1 MYVSVRPRDERAA
14 IEAQRGGSGT
24 PMEIGTVR
32 LVNIESEMRSSYLDY
47 SMSVIVQRA
56 LPDVRDGMKPVQRR
70 ILYGMHEMG
79 LRHSGRHRK
88 SAGIVGEVL
97 KNFHPHSDTAVYD
110 ALARMAQPW
119 SLRYPLVD
127 GQGNFGSV
135 DGDSP
140 AAMRYTEARMAEITE
155 ELLRDIDKNTVDFG
169 PNYDDSMREPQVLP
183 ARLPALL
190 LNGAAG
196 IAVGMATN
204 IPPHNLT
211 ELCDAIQ
218 FVIENPD
225 ATVEQLMEI
234 VTGPDFPTG
243 GAILGREGIK
253 QAYATGKGRVIM
265 RAKAFI
271 EEAARGNRFQI
282 VVNELPFQVNKAAL
296 IEKMAVQVKDG
307 IIDGISDLRDES
319 DRTGMR
325 IVIELKREAQP
336 RKVLNNLFKHTAMQ
350 STFGV
355 NMLALVDGKQPRVL
369 TLKRAIQLFIEH
381 RQEVIRRRAIFEL
394 EKARQRLHILE
405 GLRIALDHIDQVIAT
420 IRNSRTTESA
430 RTNLMKTF
438 QLSEAQA
445 NAILDIRLARLAQLE
460 RRKIDDEYR
469 EVKKQIAALE
479 ALLASPEKVLAMIKD
494 DLAQLKEKYGDAR
507 RTVIRD
513 GDGELSDEDLIPE
526 VNVLLTLTNRGYV
539 KRLPDETYR
548 TQHRGGRGVSGLT
561 MREEDDVQHI
571 VSCNTMDSL
580 LFFTNQG
587 RCYSLKTHE
596 VPDAS
601 RTAKGTAI
609 VNLLSLQPDEVVT
622 TPMAVK
628 DFGGARYLVLATRH
642 GKIKRTPL
650 SQFAQVR
657 ANGLIALGIE
667 DGDELAWVR
676 MSKGN
681 QDIIVVTAQG
691 KSIRFSENDVRS
703 MGRQAAGV
711 TAIKLAANDVVVGM
725 DVVEAGHDLVFVSAN
740 GFGKRTPIEEYPRQ
754 GRGGSGVI
762 AMRVTDKTGPLVGA
776 RMVRG
781 EDNLMMIT
789 SKGIVIRIQG
799 EQISRIGRAT
809 QGVTLMRVKKNES
822 VVAMALIDSTQNGDS
837 NGHSLELDDLAVV
850 ARS

>member
-1 MYVSVRPRDERAA
+1 
-14 IEAQRGGSGT
+14 
-24 PMEIGTVR
+24 MEIGTVR
-32 LVNIESEMRSSYLDY
+32 LINIDNEMRTSYLDY

-70 ILYGMHEMG
+70 VLYAMHEMG
-79 LRHSGRHRK
+79 LRHSNRHRK

-135 DGDSP
+135 DGDAP
-140 AAMRYTEARMAEITE
+140 AAMRYTEARMAAITE
-155 ELLRDIDKNTVDFG
+155 ELLRDIEKNTVDYK
-169 PNYDDSMREPQVLP
+169 PNYDDSMREPTVLP

-204 IPPHNLT
+204 IPPHNLG
-211 ELCDAIQ
+211 ELCDAIT
-218 FVIENPD
+218 FLVDNPD
-225 ATVEQLMEI
+225 AAVEQLLEI
-234 VTGPDFPTG
+234 VQGPDFPTG
-243 GAILGREGIK
+243 GMILGREGIK

-271 EEAARGNRFQI
+271 EEAPRGNRFQI
-282 VVNELPFQVNKAAL
+282 IVTELPYQVNKSTL
-296 IEKMAVQVKDG
+296 VERMAQLVKDG
-307 IIDGISDLRDES
+307 VVDGISDLRDES
-319 DRTGMR
+319 DRNGMR

-336 RKVLNNLFKHTAMQ
+336 RKVLNNLYKHSAMQ

-369 TLKRAIQLFIEH
+369 TLKRAITHFIEH
-381 RQEVIRRRAIFEL
+381 RQEVIRRRTEFEL
-394 EKARQRLHILE
+394 EKARQRAHILE
-405 GLRIALDHIDQVIAT
+405 GLRIALDHIDAIIAT

-430 RTNLMKTF
+430 RTNLMKAYN
-438 QLSEAQA
+438 LSEVQA

-460 RRKIDDEYR
+460 RKKIDDEYKEVLKLIR
-469 EVKKQIAALE
+469 ELE
-479 ALLASPEKVLAMIKD
+479 ALLADEAKVLAVIKED
-494 DLAQLKEKYGDAR
+494 MVFLKEKYADPR

-513 GDGELSDEDLIPE
+513 GDGELSDEDLIAE
-526 VNVLLTLTNRGYV
+526 VPILLTLTSKGYV
-539 KRLPDETYR
+539 KRLPPDTYR
-548 TQHRGGRGVSGLT
+548 TQHRGGRGVSGMT

-571 VSCNTMDSL
+571 LSCSTMDSL

-587 RCYSLKTHE
+587 RCYSLKAHE
-596 VPDAS
+596 LPEAS

-622 TPMAVK
+622 MPMAVK
-628 DFGGARYLVLATRH
+628 DFSDARYLVLATRK
-642 GKIKRTPL
+642 GKIKRTQL

-657 ANGLIALGIE
+657 ANGLIAVGLE
-667 DGDELAWVR
+667 EGDELAWVR
-676 MSKGN
+676 MSKGE
-681 QDIIVVTAQG
+681 QDIIIVTAQG
-691 KSIRFSENDVRS
+691 KSIRFSEEDARP
-703 MGRQAAGV
+703 MGRPAAGV
-711 TAIKLAANDVVVGM
+711 TAVRLAAGDVVVGM
-725 DVVEAGHDLVFVSAN
+725 DVVEPGYDLVFVSAN
-740 GFGKRTPIEEYPRQ
+740 GFGKKTSIDEYPRQ
-754 GRGGSGVI
+754 GRGGGGVI
-762 AMRVTDKTGPLVGA
+762 AMRVTDKTGLLVGA

-789 SKGIVIRIQG
+789 QKGIVIRIQG

-809 QGVTLMRVKKNES
+809 QGVTLMKVGAKDRVM
-822 VVAMALIDSTQNGDS
+822 AMALVDSTE
-837 NGHSLELDDLAVV
+837 NGHDAEADMELLA
-850 ARS
+850 AQN

>member
-1 MYVSVRPRDERAA
+1 
-14 IEAQRGGSGT
+14 
-24 PMEIGTVR
+24 MEIGTVR
-32 LVNIESEMRSSYLDY
+32 LVNIENEMRQSYLDY

-70 ILYGMHEMG
+70 ILYSMHEMG
-79 LRHSGRHRK
+79 MRHSARHRK
-88 SAGIVGEVL
+88 SAGIVGEVM
-97 KNFHPHSDTAVYD
+97 KNYHPHGDSSIYD
-110 ALARMAQPW
+110 ALARLAQPW
-119 SLRYPLVD
+119 AVRYPLVD

-135 DGDSP
+135 DGDPP

-155 ELLRDIDKNTVDFG
+155 ELLRDIDKNTVDYRN
-169 PNYDDSMREPQVLP
+169 NYDDSMREPTVLP

-204 IPPHNLT
+204 IPPHNLR
-211 ELCDAIQ
+211 ELCDAIA
-218 FVIENPD
+218 FLIANPEG
-225 ATVEQLMEI
+225 TVEDLLEI
-234 VTGPDFPTG
+234 VQGPDFPTG
-243 GAILGREGIK
+243 GTILGREGIK
-253 QAYATGKGRVIM
+253 QAYATGKGRVVI

-271 EEAARGNRFQI
+271 EEAARSNRFQI
-282 VVNELPFQVNKAAL
+282 IVSELPYQVNKSAL
-296 IEKMAVQVKDG
+296 VEKIASLVKEG
-307 IIDGISDLRDES
+307 TIDGISDLRDES
-319 DRTGMR
+319 DRNGMR

-369 TLKRAIQLFIEH
+369 TLKRSIQHFIAH
-381 RQEVIRRRAIFEL
+381 RQDVIRRRSIFDL
-394 EKARQRLHILE
+394 EKARQRAHILE
-405 GLRIALDHIDQVIAT
+405 GLRIALDHIDAVITT
-420 IRNSRTTESA
+420 IRASRTTELA
-430 RTNLMKTF
+430 RTNLM
-438 QLSEAQA
+438 QAYSLSESQA

-460 RRKIDDEYR
+460 RQKIDDEYK
-469 EVKKQIAALE
+469 EVQKLIRSLE
-479 ALLASPEKVLAMIKD
+479 SLLADEQKVLSLIKED
-494 DLAQLKEKYGDAR
+494 MDFLKEKYGDER
-507 RTVIRD
+507 RTVIRE

-526 VNVLLTLTNRGYV
+526 INVLLTLTSKGYV
-539 KRLPDETYR
+539 KRLPDDTYR

-571 VSCNTMDSL
+571 ITCNTMDTL

-587 RCYSLKTHE
+587 RCYSLKAYE

-601 RTAKGTAI
+601 RTAKGTPI
-609 VNLLSLQPDEVVT
+609 VNLLTLQPDEVVT

-628 DFGGARYLVLATRH
+628 DFSGGRYLVLATRK

-657 ANGLIALGIE
+657 ANGLIAVGIE
-667 DGDELAWVR
+667 DSDELAWVR
-676 MSKGN
+676 MSSGE
-681 QDIIVVTAQG
+681 QDVIIVTAQG
-691 KSIRFSENDVRS
+691 KSIRFKEDDARP

-711 TAIKLAANDVVVGM
+711 TAIRLAAGDQVVGM
-725 DVVEAGHDLVFVSAN
+725 DVIESGRDLVFVSAN
-740 GFGKRTPIEEYPRQ
+740 GFGKRTPIEDFPRQ

-762 AMRVTDKTGPLVGA
+762 AMRVTDKTGLLVGA
-776 RMVRG
+776 RMATE

-809 QGVTLMRVKKNES
+809 QGVTLMKVGKNDRL
-822 VVAMALIDSTQNGDS
+822 VAMALVDATQNDSTEETPSMEVPEEVEATAQD
-837 NGHSLELDDLAVV
+837 
-850 ARS
+850 

>member
-1 MYVSVRPRDERAA
+1 
-14 IEAQRGGSGT
+14 
-24 PMEIGTVR
+24 MEIGTVR
-32 LVNIESEMRSSYLDY
+32 LVNIETEMRSSYLDY

-70 ILYGMHEMG
+70 ILYSMHEMG
-79 LRHSGRHRK
+79 LRRSGRHRK
-88 SAGIVGEVL
+88 SAGIVGEVM
-97 KNFHPHSDTAVYD
+97 KNYHPHGDSAIYD
-110 ALARMAQPW
+110 ALARLAQPW
-119 SLRYPLVD
+119 TVRYPLVD

-135 DGDSP
+135 DGDPP

-155 ELLRDIDKNTVDFG
+155 ELLRDIDKNTVDYG
-169 PNYDDSMREPQVLP
+169 PNYDDSMREPLVLP

-211 ELCDAIQ
+211 ELCNAIT
-218 FVIENPD
+218 FVIGNPD
-225 ATVEQLMEI
+225 ATVDQLMEI
-234 VTGPDFPTG
+234 ITGPDFPTG
-243 GAILGREGIK
+243 GIILGREGIK

-296 IEKMAVQVKDG
+296 IEKIAGQVKDG
-307 IIDGISDLRDES
+307 VIDGISDLRDES
-319 DRTGMR
+319 DRNGMR

-369 TLKRAIQLFIEH
+369 TLKRSIQLFIEH
-381 RQEVIRRRAIFEL
+381 RQEVIRRRSVFEL

-405 GLRIALDHIDQVIAT
+405 GLRIALDHIDEVIAT

-460 RRKIDDEYR
+460 RRKIDDEYK

-479 ALLASPEKVLAMIKD
+479 ALLASPEKVLAVIKD
-494 DLAQLKEKYGDAR
+494 DLAQLKEKYGDER

-539 KRLPDETYR
+539 KRLPDDTYR

-571 VSCNTMDSL
+571 LTCNTMDS
-580 LFFTNQG
+580 
-587 RCYSLKTHE
+587 
-596 VPDAS
+596 
-601 RTAKGTAI
+601 
-609 VNLLSLQPDEVVT
+609 
-622 TPMAVK
+622 
-628 DFGGARYLVLATRH
+628 
-642 GKIKRTPL
+642 
-650 SQFAQVR
+650 
-657 ANGLIALGIE
+657 
-667 DGDELAWVR
+667 
-676 MSKGN
+676 
-681 QDIIVVTAQG
+681 
-691 KSIRFSENDVRS
+691 
-703 MGRQAAGV
+703 
-711 TAIKLAANDVVVGM
+711 
-725 DVVEAGHDLVFVSAN
+725 
-740 GFGKRTPIEEYPRQ
+740 
-754 GRGGSGVI
+754 
-762 AMRVTDKTGPLVGA
+762 
-776 RMVRG
+776 
-781 EDNLMMIT
+781 
-789 SKGIVIRIQG
+789 
-799 EQISRIGRAT
+799 
-809 QGVTLMRVKKNES
+809 
-822 VVAMALIDSTQNGDS
+822 
-837 NGHSLELDDLAVV
+837 
-850 ARS
+850 

>member
-1 MYVSVRPRDERAA
+1 
-14 IEAQRGGSGT
+14 
-24 PMEIGTVR
+24 MEIGTVR
-32 LVNIESEMRSSYLDY
+32 LVNIDSEMRSSYLDY

-70 ILYGMHEMG
+70 ILYALHEMG
-79 LRHSGRHRK
+79 LRRSGRHRK

-97 KNFHPHSDTAVYD
+97 KNFHPHGDTAVYD

-119 SLRYPLVD
+119 SLRYPLID

-135 DGDSP
+135 DGDPP

-169 PNYDDSMREPQVLP
+169 PNYDDSLREPLVLP

-204 IPPHNLT
+204 IPPHNLG
-211 ELCDAIQ
+211 ELCDAIT
-218 FVIENPD
+218 FLVDNPE
-225 ATVEQLMEI
+225 ATVEQLLEI

-243 GAILGREGIK
+243 GTILGREGIK
-253 QAYATGKGRVIM
+253 QAYATGKGRVVM
-265 RAKAFI
+265 RAKAYI
-271 EEAARGNRFQI
+271 EEAARGGRFQI
-282 VVNELPFQVNKAAL
+282 VVTELPFQVNKATLLERIAAL
-296 IEKMAVQVKDG
+296 VKDG
-307 IIDGISDLRDES
+307 VIDGISDLRDES
-319 DRTGMR
+319 DRNGMR
-325 IVIELKREAQP
+325 MVVELKREAQP

-369 TLKRAIQLFIEH
+369 TLKRILQHYIEH
-381 RQEVIRRRAIFEL
+381 RQEVIRRRTAFEL
-394 EKARQRLHILE
+394 ERARQRAHILE
-405 GLRIALDHIDQVIAT
+405 GLRIALDHIDEVIAT
-420 IRNSRTTESA
+420 IRNSRTTETA
-430 RTNLMKTF
+430 RANLMKAY

-460 RRKIDDEYR
+460 RKKIDDEYK
-469 EVKKQIAALE
+469 ELLKTIAGLE
-479 ALLASPEKVLAMIKD
+479 ALLADPAKVLALIKGD
-494 DLAQLKEKYGDAR
+494 MAELKEKYGDAR

-513 GDGELSDEDLIPE
+513 GDGEISDEDLIPE
-526 VNVLLTLTNRGYV
+526 INVLVTLTNKGYV
-539 KRLPDETYR
+539 KRLGHDTYR
-548 TQHRGGRGVSGLT
+548 VQHRGGRGISGLS

-587 RCYSLKTHE
+587 RVYHLKAHE
-596 VPDAS
+596 IPEAS

-609 VNLLSLQPDEVVT
+609 INLLALQANEVVT
-622 TPMAVK
+622 TPLVVK
-628 DFGGARYLVLATRH
+628 DFARANYLVLATRK

-650 SQFAQVR
+650 NQFAQVR

-676 MSKGN
+676 MSSGK
-681 QDIIVVTAQG
+681 QDIIVVTAGG
-691 KSIRFSENDVRS
+691 KSIRFDENDVRS
-703 MGRQAAGV
+703 MGRTAAGV
-711 TAIKLAANDVVVGM
+711 TAIKLAAGDSVVGM
-725 DVVEAGHDLVFVSAN
+725 DVIEPGRDLVFVSAN
-740 GFGKRTPIEEYPRQ
+740 GFGKRTPIDDYPRQ
-754 GRGGSGVI
+754 GRAGGGVI

-776 RMVRG
+776 RMVAG

-809 QGVTLMRVKKNES
+809 QGVTLMKVNRGERVVS
-822 VVAMALIDSTQNGDS
+822 MTLIDSTQQ
-837 NGHSLELDDLAVV
+837 NGHDGAASLDGLTVV
-850 ARS
+850 AQS

>member
-1 MYVSVRPRDERAA
+1 
-14 IEAQRGGSGT
+14 
-24 PMEIGTVR
+24 MEIGTVR
-32 LVNIESEMRSSYLDY
+32 LINIDNEMRTSYLDY

-70 ILYGMHEMG
+70 VLYAMHEMG
-79 LRHSGRHRK
+79 LRRSTRHRK

-97 KNFHPHSDTAVYD
+97 KSYHPHSDTAVYD

-135 DGDSP
+135 DGDAP

-155 ELLRDIDKNTVDFG
+155 ELLRDIDKNTVDFK
-169 PNYDDSMREPQVLP
+169 PNYDDSMREPTVLP

-204 IPPHNLT
+204 IPPHNLG
-211 ELCDAIQ
+211 EICDAVS
-218 FVIENPD
+218 FLIEQPE
-225 ATVEQLMEI
+225 ATFEQLLEI
-234 VTGPDFPTG
+234 VHGPDFPTG
-243 GAILGREGIK
+243 GSILGREGIK

-271 EEAARGNRFQI
+271 EESPRGNRYQI
-282 VVNELPFQVNKAAL
+282 IVTELPYQVNKATLVERIAQL
-296 IEKMAVQVKDG
+296 VKDG
-307 IIDGISDLRDES
+307 VVDGISDLRDES
-319 DRTGMR
+319 DRNGMR

-336 RKVLNNLFKHTAMQ
+336 RKVLNNLFKHSAMQ

-369 TLKRAIQLFIEH
+369 TLKRTLQYFIEH
-381 RQEVIRRRAIFEL
+381 RQEVIRRRTIFDL
-394 EKARQRLHILE
+394 EKARQRAHILE
-405 GLRIALDHIDQVIAT
+405 GLRIALDHIDEIIAT
-420 IRNSRTTESA
+420 IRNSRTTETA
-430 RTNLMKTF
+430 RGNLMKGYN
-438 QLSEAQA
+438 LSEAQA

-460 RRKIDDEYR
+460 RRKIEDEYK
-469 EVKKQIAALE
+469 EVRKLIGELE
-479 ALLASPEKVLAMIKD
+479 ALLADEAKVLAVIKED
-494 DLAQLKEKYGDAR
+494 MAYLKEKYNDPR
-507 RTVIRD
+507 RTVIRE

-526 VNVLLTLTNRGYV
+526 LPILLTLTSKGYV
-539 KRLPDETYR
+539 KRLPPDTYR
-548 TQHRGGRGVSGLT
+548 TQHRGGRGVSGMT

-571 VSCNTMDSL
+571 LSCNTMDSI

-587 RCYSLKTHE
+587 RCYSLKGHE
-596 VPDAS
+596 IPDAS

-609 VNLLSLQPDEVVT
+609 VNLLSLQPGEVVT
-622 TPMAVK
+622 MPMAVK
-628 DFGGARYLVLATRH
+628 DFNDARYLVLATRK
-642 GKIKRTPL
+642 GKIKRTQL

-657 ANGLIALGIE
+657 SNGLLALGLE
-667 DGDELAWVR
+667 EEDELAWVR

-681 QDIIVVTAQG
+681 QDVIIVTAQG
-691 KSIRFSENDVRS
+691 KSIRFSEEDARP

-711 TAIKLAANDVVVGM
+711 TAVRLSMGDVVAGM
-725 DVVEAGHDLVFVSAN
+725 DIIEPGYDLVFVSAN
-740 GFGKRTPIEEYPRQ
+740 GFGKKTSIEEYPRQ
-754 GRGGSGVI
+754 GRGGGGVI

-809 QGVTLMRVKKNES
+809 QGVTLMKVGAKDRVI
-822 VVAMALIDSTQNGDS
+822 AMTLVDSTENSTENGAGASAD
-837 NGHSLELDDLAVV
+837 LELVSTSD
-850 ARS
+850 

>member
-1 MYVSVRPRDERAA
+1 
-14 IEAQRGGSGT
+14 
-24 PMEIGTVR
+24 MEIGTVR
-32 LVNIESEMRSSYLDY
+32 LINIDNEMRTSYLDY

-70 ILYGMHEMG
+70 VLYAMHEMG
-79 LRHSGRHRK
+79 LRHSNRHRK

-135 DGDSP
+135 DGDAP
-140 AAMRYTEARMAEITE
+140 AAMRYTEARMAAITE
-155 ELLRDIDKNTVDFG
+155 ELLRDIEKNTVDYK
-169 PNYDDSMREPQVLP
+169 PNYDDSMREPTVLP

-204 IPPHNLT
+204 IPPHNLG
-211 ELCDAIQ
+211 ELCDAIT
-218 FVIENPD
+218 FLVDNPD
-225 ATVEQLMEI
+225 AAVEQLLEI
-234 VTGPDFPTG
+234 VQGPDFPTG
-243 GAILGREGIK
+243 GMILGREGIK

-271 EEAARGNRFQI
+271 EEAPRGNRFQI
-282 VVNELPFQVNKAAL
+282 IVTELPYQVNKSTL
-296 IEKMAVQVKDG
+296 VERMAQLVKDG
-307 IIDGISDLRDES
+307 VVDGISDLRDES
-319 DRTGMR
+319 DRNGMR

-336 RKVLNNLFKHTAMQ
+336 RKVLNNLYKHSAMQ

-369 TLKRAIQLFIEH
+369 TLKRAITHFIEH
-381 RQEVIRRRAIFEL
+381 RQEVIRRRTEFEL
-394 EKARQRLHILE
+394 EKARQRAHILE
-405 GLRIALDHIDQVIAT
+405 GLRIALDHIDAIIAT

-430 RTNLMKTF
+430 RTNLMKAYN
-438 QLSEAQA
+438 LSEVQA

-460 RRKIDDEYR
+460 RKKIDDEYKEVLKLIR
-469 EVKKQIAALE
+469 ELE
-479 ALLASPEKVLAMIKD
+479 ALLADEAKVLAVIKED
-494 DLAQLKEKYGDAR
+494 MVFLKEKYADPR

-513 GDGELSDEDLIPE
+513 GDGELSDEDLIAE
-526 VNVLLTLTNRGYV
+526 VPILLTLTSKGYV
-539 KRLPDETYR
+539 KRLPPDTYR
-548 TQHRGGRGVSGLT
+548 TQHRGGRGVSGMT

-571 VSCNTMDSL
+571 LSCSTMDSL

-587 RCYSLKTHE
+587 RCYSLKAHE
-596 VPDAS
+596 LPEAS

-622 TPMAVK
+622 MPMAVK
-628 DFGGARYLVLATRH
+628 DFSDARYLVLATRK
-642 GKIKRTPL
+642 GKIKRTQL

-657 ANGLIALGIE
+657 ANGLIAVGLE
-667 DGDELAWVR
+667 EGDELAWVR
-676 MSKGN
+676 MSKGE
-681 QDIIVVTAQG
+681 QDIIIVTAQG
-691 KSIRFSENDVRS
+691 KSIRFSEEDARP
-703 MGRQAAGV
+703 MGRPAAGV
-711 TAIKLAANDVVVGM
+711 TAVRLAAGDVVVGM
-725 DVVEAGHDLVFVSAN
+725 DVVEPGYDLVFVSAN
-740 GFGKRTPIEEYPRQ
+740 GFGKKTSIDEYPRQ
-754 GRGGSGVI
+754 GRGGGGVI
-762 AMRVTDKTGPLVGA
+762 AMRVTDKTGLLVGA

-789 SKGIVIRIQG
+789 QKGIVIRIQG

-809 QGVTLMRVKKNES
+809 QGVTLMKVGAKDRVI
-822 VVAMALIDSTQNGDS
+822 AMALVDSTE
-837 NGHSLELDDLAVV
+837 NGHDAEADMELLA
-850 ARS
+850 AQN

>member
-1 MYVSVRPRDERAA
+1 
-14 IEAQRGGSGT
+14 
-24 PMEIGTVR
+24 MEIGTVR
-32 LVNIESEMRSSYLDY
+32 LINIDQEMRTSYLDY

-70 ILYGMHEMG
+70 VLYAMHEMG
-79 LRHSGRHRK
+79 LRRSTRHRK

-97 KNFHPHSDTAVYD
+97 KSYHPHSDTAVYD

-135 DGDSP
+135 DGDAP

-155 ELLRDIDKNTVDFG
+155 ELLRDIDKNTVDFK
-169 PNYDDSMREPQVLP
+169 PNYDDSMREPTVLP

-190 LNGAAG
+190 LNGASG

-204 IPPHNLT
+204 IPPHNLG
-211 ELCDAIQ
+211 EICDAVT
-218 FVIENPD
+218 FLIEQPE
-225 ATVEQLMEI
+225 ATFEQLLEI
-234 VTGPDFPTG
+234 VHGPDFPTG
-243 GAILGREGIK
+243 GSILGREGIK

-271 EEAARGNRFQI
+271 EESPRGNRYQI
-282 VVNELPFQVNKAAL
+282 IVTELPYQVNKATLVERIAQL
-296 IEKMAVQVKDG
+296 VKDSVV
-307 IIDGISDLRDES
+307 DGISDLRDES
-319 DRTGMR
+319 DRNGMR

-336 RKVLNNLFKHTAMQ
+336 RKVLNNLFKHSAMQ

-369 TLKRAIQLFIEH
+369 TLKRTLQHFIEH
-381 RQEVIRRRAIFEL
+381 RQEVIRRRTVFEL
-394 EKARQRLHILE
+394 EKARQRAHILE
-405 GLRIALDHIDQVIAT
+405 GLRIALDHIDAIIAT

-430 RTNLMKTF
+430 RNNLMRAYT
-438 QLSEAQA
+438 LSEAQS

-460 RRKIDDEYR
+460 RKKIEDEYK
-469 EVKKQIAALE
+469 EINKLIGELE
-479 ALLASPEKVLAMIKD
+479 ALLADEAKVLAVIKED
-494 DLAQLKEKYGDAR
+494 MAYLKEKYNDPR
-507 RTVIRD
+507 RTVIRE

-526 VNVLLTLTNRGYV
+526 LPILLTLTNKGYV
-539 KRLPDETYR
+539 KRLPPDTYR
-548 TQHRGGRGVSGLT
+548 TQHRGGRGVSGMT

-571 VSCNTMDSL
+571 ISCNTMDSI

-587 RCYSLKTHE
+587 RCYSLKGHE
-596 VPDAS
+596 IPDAS

-609 VNLLSLQPDEVVT
+609 VNLLALQPGEIVT
-622 TPMAVK
+622 MPMAVK
-628 DFGGARYLVLATRH
+628 DFNDARYLVLASRK
-642 GKIKRTPL
+642 GKIKRTQL

-657 ANGLIALGIE
+657 SNGLLALGLE
-667 DGDELAWVR
+667 EGDELAWVR

-681 QDIIVVTAQG
+681 QDVIIVTAQG
-691 KSIRFSENDVRS
+691 KSIRFSEEDARP

-711 TAIKLAANDVVVGM
+711 TAVRLALGDVVAGM
-725 DVVEAGHDLVFVSAN
+725 DIIEPGYDLVFVSAN
-740 GFGKRTPIEEYPRQ
+740 GFGKKTSIEEYPRQ
-754 GRGGSGVI
+754 GRGGGGVI

-809 QGVTLMRVKKNES
+809 QGVTLMKVGAKDRVI
-822 VVAMALIDSTQNGDS
+822 AMTLVDSTDNGDS
-837 NGHSLELDDLAVV
+837 IPAGIELLSTPA
-850 ARS
+850 

>member
-1 MYVSVRPRDERAA
+1 
-14 IEAQRGGSGT
+14 
-24 PMEIGTVR
+24 MEIGTVR
-32 LVNIESEMRSSYLDY
+32 LVNIENEMRGAYLDY

-79 LRHSGRHRK
+79 LRRSGRHRK

-119 SLRYPLVD
+119 SLRYPLID

-135 DGDSP
+135 DGDPP

-155 ELLRDIDKNTVDFG
+155 ELLRDIEKNTVDYR
-169 PNYDDSMREPQVLP
+169 PNYDDSMREPSVLP

-204 IPPHNLT
+204 IPPHNLG
-211 ELCDAIQ
+211 ELCDAITYL
-218 FVIENPD
+218 VDNPEG
-225 ATVEQLMEI
+225 TVEDLLRI
-234 VTGPDFPTG
+234 VQGPDFPTG
-243 GAILGREGIK
+243 GIILGREGIK
-253 QAYATGKGRVIM
+253 QAYATGKGRVVV

-271 EEAARGNRFQI
+271 EEAARSNRFQI
-282 VVNELPFQVNKAAL
+282 IVTELPYQVNKSALVEKIAAL
-296 IEKMAVQVKDG
+296 VKDG
-307 IIDGISDLRDES
+307 TVDGISDLRDES
-319 DRTGMR
+319 DRNGMR

-369 TLKRAIQLFIEH
+369 TLKRTMQLFIEH
-381 RQEVIRRRAIFEL
+381 RQDVIRRRSIFEL
-394 EKARQRLHILE
+394 EKARQRAHILE
-405 GLRIALDHIDQVIAT
+405 GLRIALDHIDEVIAT

-430 RTNLMKTF
+430 RGNLMKLYS
-438 QLSEAQA
+438 LSEAQA
-445 NAILDIRLARLAQLE
+445 NAILDIRLARLAQME
-460 RRKIDDEYR
+460 RKKIDDEYK
-469 EVKKQIAALE
+469 EIQKQIKALE
-479 ALLASPEKVLAMIKD
+479 TLLADEKKVLALIKED
-494 DLAQLKEKYGDAR
+494 MAQLKEKYNDER
-507 RTVIRD
+507 RTVIRE

-526 VNVLLTLTNRGYV
+526 VNVLLTLTSKGYV
-539 KRLPDETYR
+539 KRLPDDTYR

-571 VSCNTMDSL
+571 VSCNTMDNL

-587 RCYSLKTHE
+587 RCYALKAHE

-622 TPMAVK
+622 MPMAVK
-628 DFGGARYLVLATRH
+628 DFAGARYLVLATRK

-650 SQFAQVR
+650 SQFAAVR
-657 ANGLIALGIE
+657 SNGLIALGIE

-676 MSKGN
+676 MSRGD
-681 QDIIVVTAQG
+681 QDVIIVTAQG
-691 KSIRFSENDVRS
+691 KSIRFSEDDARP
-703 MGRQAAGV
+703 MGRPAAGV
-711 TAIKLAANDVVVGM
+711 TAIRLAAGDVVVGM
-725 DVVEAGHDLVFVSAN
+725 DIVEPGHDLVFVSAN
-740 GFGKRTPIEEYPRQ
+740 GFGKRTPIDDYPRQ

-762 AMRVTDKTGPLVGA
+762 AMKVTDKTGLLVGA
-776 RMVRG
+776 RMATG

-809 QGVTLMRVKKNES
+809 QGVTLMKVGRGDRLVS
-822 VVAMALIDSTQNGDS
+822 MALVDSTQNDGT
-837 NGHSLELDDLAVV
+837 NGTADLDLLEVV
-850 ARS
+850 AHD

>member
-1 MYVSVRPRDERAA
+1 
-14 IEAQRGGSGT
+14 
-24 PMEIGTVR
+24 MEIGTVR
-32 LVNIESEMRSSYLDY
+32 LVNIETEMRSSYLDY

-70 ILYGMHEMG
+70 ILYSMHEMG
-79 LRHSGRHRK
+79 LRRSGRHRK
-88 SAGIVGEVL
+88 SAGIVGEVM
-97 KNFHPHSDTAVYD
+97 KNYHPHGDSAIYD
-110 ALARMAQPW
+110 ALARLAQPW
-119 SLRYPLVD
+119 IVRYPLVD

-135 DGDSP
+135 DGDPP

-155 ELLRDIDKNTVDFG
+155 ELLRDIDKNTVDYG
-169 PNYDDSMREPQVLP
+169 PNYDDSMREPLVLP

-211 ELCDAIQ
+211 ELCNAIT
-218 FVIENPD
+218 FVIGSPD
-225 ATVEQLMEI
+225 ATVDQLMEI
-234 VTGPDFPTG
+234 ITGPDFPTG
-243 GAILGREGIK
+243 GIILGREGIK

-296 IEKMAVQVKDG
+296 IEKIAGQVKDG
-307 IIDGISDLRDES
+307 VIDGISDLRDES
-319 DRTGMR
+319 DRNGMR

-369 TLKRAIQLFIEH
+369 TLKRSIQLFIEH
-381 RQEVIRRRAIFEL
+381 RQEVIRRRSVFEL

-405 GLRIALDHIDQVIAT
+405 GLRIALDHIDEVIAT

-445 NAILDIRLARLAQLE
+445 NAILDIRLARLAHLE
-460 RRKIDDEYR
+460 RRKIDDEYK

-479 ALLASPEKVLAMIKD
+479 ALLASPEKVLAVIKD
-494 DLAQLKEKYGDAR
+494 DLAQLKEKYGDER

-539 KRLPDETYR
+539 KRLPDDTYR

-571 VSCNTMDSL
+571 LTCNTMDSL

-587 RCYSLKTHE
+587 RCYSLKAHE
-596 VPDAS
+596 VPEAS

-609 VNLLSLQPDEVVT
+609 INLLSLQPDEFVT

-628 DFGGARYLVLATRH
+628 DFSGARYLVLATRH

-657 ANGLIALGIE
+657 SNGLIALGIE

-691 KSIRFSENDVRS
+691 KSIRFSETDVRS

-711 TAIKLAANDVVVGM
+711 AAIRLAAKDIVVGM

-740 GFGKRTPIEEYPRQ
+740 GFGKRTAIEEYPRQ

-809 QGVTLMRVKKNES
+809 QGVTLMRVNKNER
-822 VVAMALIDSTQNGDS
+822 VVSIALVDSTQNGDS
-837 NGHSLELDDLAVV
+837 NGHGAVLDDLAVV
-850 ARS
+850 AQS